1 MGIKGYG
8 QKPFIMAAPIAFI
21 IFSIGT
27 LISII
32 NSPTWELNNLSALG
46 GSKDALTAVA
56 FGASCVSAG
65 LLIAF
70 FGVGKII
77 FERRLDKAAGAFFVL
92 GGLGLMM
99 VGIFDSSYHL
109 DLHNIWTISFAA
121 AMVIAVG
128 LTSLSDILRGN
139 ILVFVYCIAMVA
151 IIVVQW
157 PVFSGAMSE
166 CIAIGLASVW
176 SFIQT
181 AKYQDLGMLDGSPAT
196 SDSIR
201 DY

>member
-1 MGIKGYG
+1 MGIRSYG

-27 LISII
+27 LFSII

-46 GSKDALTAVA
+46 GSRYALTAVA

-70 FGVGKII
+70 FGVGKMI
-77 FERRLDKAAGAFFVL
+77 FETRMDRASGLFFVL
-92 GGLGLMM
+92 GGLGLVM
-99 VGIFDSSYHL
+99 VGLFDSTNSL
-109 DLHNIWTISFAA
+109 SLHNTWTIFFAG
-121 AMVIAVG
+121 AMVMAVG
-128 LTSLSDILRGN
+128 MTSLSDILRGN
-139 ILVFVYCIAMVA
+139 ILVFAYCIAMAA
-151 IIVVQW
+151 IIIVQW

-196 SDSIR
+196 SKSTE

>member
-1 MGIKGYG
+1 M
-8 QKPFIMAAPIAFI
+8 
-21 IFSIGT
+21 
-27 LISII
+27 
-32 NSPTWELNNLSALG
+32 
-46 GSKDALTAVA
+46 
-56 FGASCVSAG
+56 
-65 LLIAF
+65 
-70 FGVGKII
+70 
-77 FERRLDKAAGAFFVL
+77 
-92 GGLGLMM
+92 
-99 VGIFDSSYHL
+99 
-109 DLHNIWTISFAA
+109 
-121 AMVIAVG
+121 
-128 LTSLSDILRGN
+128 
-139 ILVFVYCIAMVA
+139 FVYCIAMVA